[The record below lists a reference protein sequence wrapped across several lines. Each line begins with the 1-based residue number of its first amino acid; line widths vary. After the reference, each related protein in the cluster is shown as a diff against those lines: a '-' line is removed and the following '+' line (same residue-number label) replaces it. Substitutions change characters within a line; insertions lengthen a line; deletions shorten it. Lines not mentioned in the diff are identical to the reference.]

1 MNTMYIKKNKRS
13 SAQHMRMRVYGV
25 SAVLLVLPLAAWLV
39 MNYAGGIGIRI
50 SIFPV
55 KEVVFSGNRHLSPGE
70 LETIS
75 GIKQNED
82 LLMLSTKKTAEKMLL
97 SPWIK
102 KVSVRKDFP
111 ERLLINITEAVPFAI
126 LDKDGEM
133 SLIDERGNLLEKMKT
148 DPVPFLPI
156 IHAGP
161 ADGNENFMEALSLA
175 RIIRDKEIATERTR
189 VEILANG
196 KGPEEMSLIV
206 DNLLIKIGRGDYERK
221 LNRLF
226 AIEEEIK
233 KKAVALDHIDLRFAN
248 RVVVKPI
255 NEVIR

>member
-1 MNTMYIKKNKRS
+1 MKTMYIKKNKRS
-13 SAQHMRMRVYGV
+13 SNRHIPVRLYLVP
-25 SAVLLVLPLAAWLV
+25 AVPLLLLLAAWLV
-39 MNYAGGIGIRI
+39 ISYSGALGIRI

-55 KEVVFSGNRHLSPGE
+55 KELVFSGNKHLSQAE
-70 LETIS
+70 LEAIS
-75 GIKQNED
+75 GVRQNED
-82 LLMLSTKKTAEKMLL
+82 LLMLSAGKTAEKILL

-111 ERLLINITEAVPFAI
+111 ERLLINITEALPFAI

-133 SLIDERGNLLEKMKT
+133 SLIDERGNLLEKMKA

-156 IHAGP
+156 IRAG
-161 ADGNENFMEALSLA
+161 DSGGNENFMEALSLA
-175 RIIRDKEIATERTR
+175 RIIRDKEIAAERNR
-189 VEILANG
+189 IEILANG

-248 RVVVKPI
+248 RIVVKPI

>member
-1 MNTMYIKKNKRS
+1 MKAMYIKKNKRS
-13 SAQHMRMRVYGV
+13 SDRHISVRLYLVP
-25 SAVLLVLPLAAWLV
+25 AVLLLLLPAAWLV
-39 MNYAGGIGIRI
+39 MSYSGVLGIRI

-55 KEVVFSGNRHLSPGE
+55 KEVVFLGNKHLSQAE
-70 LETIS
+70 LDEIS
-75 GIKQNED
+75 GVRQNED
-82 LLMLSTKKTAEKMLL
+82 LLMLSARKTAEKILL

-111 ERLLINITEAVPFAI
+111 ERLLINITEALPFAI

-156 IHAGP
+156 IRAG
-161 ADGNENFMEALSLA
+161 DSVGNENFMEALSLA
-175 RIIRDKEIATERTR
+175 RIIRDKEIAAERNR

-248 RVVVKPI
+248 RIVVKPI

>member
-1 MNTMYIKKNKRS
+1 MKAMYIKKNKRS
-13 SAQHMRMRVYGV
+13 SDRHISVRLYLVP
-25 SAVLLVLPLAAWLV
+25 AVLLLLAAWLV
-39 MNYAGGIGIRI
+39 MSYSGALGIRI

-55 KEVVFSGNRHLSPGE
+55 KELVFSGNKHLSQAE
-70 LETIS
+70 LDAIS
-75 GIKQNED
+75 GVRQNED
-82 LLMLSTKKTAEKMLL
+82 LLMLSARKTAEKILL

-111 ERLLINITEAVPFAI
+111 ERLLINITEALPFAI

-133 SLIDERGNLLEKMKT
+133 SLIDERGNLLEKMKA

-156 IHAGP
+156 IRAG
-161 ADGNENFMEALSLA
+161 DSVGNENFMEALSLA
-175 RIIRDKEIATERTR
+175 RIIRDKEIAAERNR

-248 RVVVKPI
+248 RIVVKPI